1 MRDNKKDSKF
11 QLEVLLD
18 LANYSTNT
26 GHNTTEHNNFQA
38 IK

>member
-11 QLEVLLD
+11 QLEVLD